1 MKILIIIVLLFGGH
15 FAYSL
20 PSIRAFSIIDK
31 SYSKV
36 TGELEIKN
44 MPRVASQDGLGIC
57 YAFVAATQLQA
68 EYCRVLRKDCSK
80 LPDEELFSPLDI
92 ARIKDSGNIKPEEAR
107 LRSSYA
113 GLNTES
119 GGDPHNAAIIAGL
132 VVQETANEACI
143 SLDKVLSKMNSR
155 GETIEAQAAM
165 WERMKKHYLNYQ
177 KNKKCADCLS
187 DIYATAKS
195 DIDENLSLTT
205 SNEEILKAFGEDS
218 YEKFLDQLLGANKCR
233 RATQL
238 AFMENAD
245 SLEYKFYPED
255 EKDPK
260 KLKDAFSPD
269 KFKGKIKEVLKT
281 GRPLSLGALCVGAE
295 SAQNCKPQNSHA
307 VVISGYRQ
315 ICNQAG
321 KCRESLRV
329 VNSWGKSW
337 QDQNDGGWVDADTL
351 ISSIKVS
358 PQVLGYFADKK

>member
-1 MKILIIIVLLFGGH
+1 MKILIIISLLFGGH
-15 FAYSL
+15 FAHSQT
-20 PSIRAFSIIDK
+20 SIRAFSVIDK

-36 TGELEIKN
+36 NGELEIKN

-57 YAFVAATQLQA
+57 YAYVAATQLQA
-68 EYCRVLRKDCSK
+68 ENCRVLKKDCSS
-80 LPDEELFSPLDI
+80 LSEEELFSPLDI
-92 ARIKDSGNIKPEEAR
+92 ARIKTPENDQFQAQ

-119 GGDPHNAAIIAGL
+119 GGDPHTTAVIAGL
-132 VVQETANEACI
+132 VVKKTANEACI

-165 WERMKKHYLNYQ
+165 WERMKKHYFNYQ
-177 KNKKCADCLS
+177 KKKKCADCLS
-187 DIYATAKS
+187 DVYATAKN
-195 DIDENLSLTT
+195 DIDENLNLTT
-205 SNEEILKAFGEDS
+205 SNEEVLKAFGEDT

-233 RATQL
+233 RPSQL
-238 AFMENAD
+238 AVFENAD
-245 SLEYKFYPED
+245 NLEYKFYPEAN

-281 GRPLSLGALCVGAE
+281 GRPLSLGNICVGE
-295 SAQNCKPQNSHA
+295 EPAQNCKPQNNHA